1 MSKSA
6 IRLLIMA
13 IYAMALVVVPMV
25 TPAKAAPNGG
35 EETEKNKKKI
45 QKSPGISDSRSSSPS
60 WPPPMS
66 DDPDR
71 RPSGGGGM

>member
-13 IYAMALVVVPMV
+13 SYATALVLVPMV
-25 TPAKAAPNGG
+25 TPAKAAPNGS

-60 WPPPMS
+60 WPPPAS

-71 RPSGGGGM
+71 KPGAGGM